1 MGALS
6 SRPWVGRRA
15 EAGRLNVAGRGG
27 AAVVADPGTDHPEP
41 APAAPPERHPARL
54 PVGPGHRGLP
64 HDRGCGVGCVRPLP
78 QPAGRRMRRRK
89 AKQRRKAKNHLTG
102 QTPRRATRLR
112 RAFRGLL
119 PDVVFVPVYPGGPVG
134 RPLDQEHRKAVCR
147 AADGGPNDLH
157 AAGRC
162 QKIAD
167 EVLVAVRLRESFG
180 SCRGV
185 WYDGQI

>member
-1 MGALS
+1 MGAPS
-6 SRPWVGRRA
+6 SLPWVGRRA
-15 EAGRLNVAGRGG
+15 EAGRLTVAGRGG
-27 AAVVADPGTDHPEP
+27 AAVVADPGTDHPEQ
-41 APAAPPERHPARL
+41 APAEPPERHPARL

-64 HDRGCGVGCVRPLP
+64 HDRGCGCGVGCVRLP
-78 QPAGRRMRRRK
+78 ILPTRNQAHHHPKGR
-89 AKQRRKAKNHLTG
+89 A
-102 QTPRRATRLR
+102 PRRATRLR
-112 RAFRGLL
+112 RAFRVLR
-119 PDVVFVPVYPGGPVG
+119 PDVPAPLVVRRGPVG

-167 EVLVAVRLRESFG
+167 VVLVAVRLRESFG